1 MFFTMK
7 IKTCLILIV
16 AALAGALAPSA
27 NAQPSAAASGKS
39 SGDVR
44 TDVRMLVM
52 QIQQKLQA
60 LGGARPTEAQFAA
73 ELDQF
78 EKIIAGNPKADA
90 NELAQILMMKSEF
103 YVEVLND
110 LDAAAALV
118 RRIKAEYPKTEAAA
132 HTDEMLKQLEQFRA
146 MQALRESMR
155 AARDALKPGA
165 EFPDFSVTDLNGKPL
180 SLSQFKG
187 KVVLVDFWAT
197 WCPPCVAEMPRIIAT
212 YQKYHD
218 KGFEVIGISL
228 DRDKAEL
235 LKYIEKNKIAW
246 PQHFDGGKAP
256 GESLAEKYGAE
267 AIPTT
272 FLIGA
277 DGKIIAAT
285 TGPMGGAL
293 EEHLAKL
300 LK

>member
-1 MFFTMK
+1 MK
-7 IKTCLILIV
+7 TKTYLILIV
-16 AALAGALAPSA
+16 AAFAAALAPA
-27 NAQPSAAASGKS
+27 INAQPATAGAKK

-44 TDVRMLVM
+44 TEVRMLVM
-52 QIQQKLQA
+52 QIQQKLQT

-73 ELDQF
+73 ELSQF
-78 EKIIAGNPKADA
+78 DKIIADNPKADA
-90 NELAQILMMKSEF
+90 NDLAQILMMKSDF
-103 YVEVLND
+103 YVQVLGD
-110 LDAAAALV
+110 FDAAAALV
-118 RRIKAEYPKTEAAA
+118 RRIKTDYPKTEAAV
-132 HTDEMLKQLEQFRA
+132 HTDAMLGQLEQSRA
-146 MQALRESMR
+146 MR
-155 AARDALKPGA
+155 AAKEALQPGA
-165 EFPDFSVTDLNGKPL
+165 EFPDFSVADLNGKPL

-246 PQHFDGGKAP
+246 PQHFDSGKAP

-285 TGPMGGAL
+285 TGPMGDAL